1 MRITQS
7 IITRSLLQNINRNK
21 ENINKRQIAIATG
34 KEILRSSSDPVKFS
48 RASRFRKTIS
58 RNDQY
63 LKNINGAKG
72 WLDTTTSLLDNMS
85 SGMID
90 AKEIAIQ
97 SADESN
103 NAEMRKMLADKVDSI
118 INDTVALANNTYMG
132 KYLFGGTKTLEEEP
146 FSYNGTDTVTYNGN
160 SNNIYRRIAEN
171 YNISINIAGS
181 QLIDMDIFSSLIS
194 LKNALNDDDTDGIQS
209 SINEINSVSK
219 KLFSLTSA
227 TGSIRNQLTMTEQR
241 LDTANMNLRSYLSQT
256 EDVDLAKAITEY
268 NAEEMTYKAALQVT
282 SDAIHLNLMEFI
294 G

>member
-21 ENINKRQIAIATG
+21 ENINNRQIAIATG

-146 FSYNGTDTVTYNGN
+146 FSYNDTIVEYNGN

-181 QLIDMDIFSSLIS
+181 KLIDVDIFSSLIS
-194 LKNALNDDDTDGIQS
+194 LKIALNGDDTDGIQS
-209 SINEINSVSK
+209 SINEINSASE

>member
-34 KEILRSSSDPVKFS
+34 KEILRSSSDPVKFA

-146 FSYNGTDTVTYNGN
+146 FSYNDTIVKYNGN

-181 QLIDMDIFSSLIS
+181 QLRDMDIFSSLIS
-194 LKNALNDDDTDGIQS
+194 LKNALNIDDTDGIQS

-268 NAEEMTYKAALQVT
+268 NTEEMTYKAALQVT

>member
-7 IITRSLLQNINRNK
+7 IITRSLLQNINRSK

-34 KEILRSSSDPVKFS
+34 KEILRSSGDPVKFA

-132 KYLFGGTKTLEEEP
+132 KYLFGGTNTLGDEP
-146 FSYNGTDTVTYNGN
+146 FSYDGTTVTYNGN
-160 SNNIYRRIAEN
+160 SHNIYRRIAEN

-181 QLIDMDIFSSLIS
+181 QLIDVDIFSSLIS
-194 LKNALNDDDTDGIQS
+194 LKNALNNDDTDGIQS
-209 SINEINSVSK
+209 SIDEINSVSE

-227 TGSIRNQLTMTEQR
+227 MGSIKNQLTMT
-241 LDTANMNLRSYLSQT
+241 
-256 EDVDLAKAITEY
+256 
-268 NAEEMTYKAALQVT
+268 
-282 SDAIHLNLMEFI
+282 
-294 G
+294 

>member
-7 IITRSLLQNINRNK
+7 IITRSLLQNINRSK

-34 KEILRSSSDPVKFS
+34 KEILRSSSDPVKFA
-48 RASRFRKTIS
+48 RASRFRKTIL

-118 INDTVALANNTYMG
+118 INDTVALANNTYMD
-132 KYLFGGTKTLEEEP
+132 KYLFGGTNTLGDEP
-146 FSYNGTDTVTYNGN
+146 FSYDGNTVTYNGN
-160 SNNIYRRIAEN
+160 SHNIYRRIAEN

-181 QLIDMDIFSSLIS
+181 QLIDVDIFSSLIS
-194 LKNALNDDDTDGIQS
+194 LKNALNGDDTDGIQS
-209 SINEINSVSK
+209 SINEINSASK

-227 TGSIRNQLTMTEQR
+227 MGSIKNQLTMTEQR

-268 NAEEMTYKAALQVT
+268 NAEEMTYKAALQTT

-294 G
+294 E